1 MEGLLQAMKEL
12 YFGPPPAKGLIQ
24 DLEYALRTKGGLTRD
39 EDTTLRAAN
48 LVAKA
53 SFVLFGGLGSYVGW
67 FAIGLD
73 VLTKFHCAG
82 NKLLGLPYTPAFAK
96 FCSATGKSL
105 GYCTCYSSGCAYI
118 MGNAMYRG
126 TLHACPAALLGIEEG
141 RMKMELAN
149 IILTKH
155 SDDVFLVKAVK
166 RHFFAEHLFNDLHQD
181 QPLLSW
187 HLRRSYTDSAFVE
200 RMKEIEDTNSDD
212 EARSVSRETT
222 VDNRPFGDLMED
234 PLSCILG
241 SPGGDIESSNP
252 PGNTRTVLK
261 RSELRARRRSHR
273 HHHRHADDSFAAL

>member
-67 FAIGLD
+67 FAIGL
-73 VLTKFHCAG
+73 G

-96 FCSATGKSL
+96 FCSAT
-105 GYCTCYSSGCAYI
+105 GCAYI